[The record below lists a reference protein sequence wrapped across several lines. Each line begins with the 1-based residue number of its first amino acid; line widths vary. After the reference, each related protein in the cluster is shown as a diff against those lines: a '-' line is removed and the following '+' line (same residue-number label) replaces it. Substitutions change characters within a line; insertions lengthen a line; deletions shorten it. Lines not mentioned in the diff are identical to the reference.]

1 VSDLPDDRDGVAR
14 PTPSAVSAVAVAT
27 GAAAATGANSAA
39 VDAASLRE
47 LLLWDR
53 RALERQRARIEE
65 RRARRQP
72 IGREL
77 AQFESEFV
85 AAHQRAAARR
95 ASLPPLR
102 YPEDLPVVGRRMEIA
117 EAIRAHQV
125 VVVAGETGSGK
136 TTQLPKILLE
146 CGIGLRGQI
155 AHTQPRRIAARTV
168 AARVA
173 EELGVPLGGAVGFK
187 VRFTDKSARETL
199 LKVMT
204 DGILLAELREDPDL
218 LRYEAVIVD
227 EAHERSLNIDF
238 LLGYLQRLL
247 PRRPELKLVITS
259 ATIDPQRFA
268 QYYGRGTPVI
278 EVSGRTYPVETR
290 YRQLGEDE
298 DDAFDPGLTSGI
310 LKALDEIE
318 AERGEI
324 GAGDV
329 LVFLPGEREIREAA
343 DAIEQA
349 RGARVDVLPL
359 YSRLSWAD
367 QQRVFQR
374 GGRRR
379 VVLATN
385 VAETSITVPGI
396 RSVIDSG
403 LARLS
408 HYSPRVKI
416 QRLPI
421 EPISKASA
429 DQRRGRCGRVGAG
442 LCIRLYGEDDYD
454 QREAF
459 TPPEVLRTN
468 LASVILQME
477 SLGLGSPADFPFVDP
492 PETRLVNDGYRL
504 LQELEAVDE
513 ERHVTAI
520 GRQMARLPVD
530 PRIARMLVEAH
541 RHGALAEMLV
551 LAAAL
556 SIQDPRERPSDKQQ
570 AADEKHAAFAD
581 PKSDLVALLNLWTEY
596 QKQRAALTRNALRRW
611 CAAQFL
617 SAARMREWEDLLAQ
631 LGEGVADL
639 DWRPN
644 DKPADYERLHR
655 ASLAGLLGSIGEK
668 QEAERGARGG
678 EFLGPRGLR
687 FSIAPGTPLKGR
699 PPRWLM
705 AASLVET
712 QRVYAR
718 LVAAVE
724 PAWIEAAA
732 RHLVKRE
739 YGEPEW
745 DAERGIVTARET
757 VTLYGLTLAAG
768 RRVNYGTVAPREARE
783 MFVRE
788 ALVHGRSRVN
798 GHFLDRNR
806 ALKVALA
813 REEAT
818 LRRHVVLV
826 DEPDEA
832 AFYLARLPDT
842 VHSTAALER
851 WRKETPSS
859 DSQLTMTEADLRRP
873 GAPSV
878 DRALYPERLALG
890 GNRLPVE
897 YRFEPHEPDD
907 GATVT
912 VPEPLLP
919 KLTAGEVDWGVPGWL
934 DEKIT
939 ALIRGLPKVV
949 RRHLVPAPDVATRC
963 VRELAESRTQP
974 FLPALAACLGR
985 IAGQPIAADALAA
998 VELSPHL
1005 RLNLR
1010 VLDATGR
1017 VVAEGRELRE
1027 LQRGARQAPAVRSAP
1042 GEQWD
1047 RPEVRAWDFGLLP
1060 DAVRVNRQGV
1070 DLELHPALVDRGTH
1084 AQLTLYADGA
1094 RAEAETRRGVLRLLA
1109 LSLEPQLRTAQKVL
1123 ASDRESML
1131 LHQLVGAS
1139 KDFARD
1145 VAERALERACLPA
1158 GTPVPRSPDAFEA
1171 TRERGRPE
1179 LVGIAERLGAKL
1191 RETLGEHHRVAAEIR
1206 ALPDGLDAELVDDV
1220 RAQLARLVH
1229 AGFVRATPDPW
1240 LDSLTRF
1247 VKAVGRRAGKLRGMR
1262 GAVADA
1268 QWDLHVAWRRLAA
1281 LAARATAADR
1291 GRVAELEQ
1299 LRWLLDEYCVQLFAQ
1314 DLKTSVPV
1322 SAKRIAQA
1330 FEAVEAAL
1338 RA

>member
-1 VSDLPDDRDGVAR
+1 
-14 PTPSAVSAVAVAT
+14 
-27 GAAAATGANSAA
+27 
-39 VDAASLRE
+39 
-47 LLLWDR
+47 
-53 RALERQRARIEE
+53 
-65 RRARRQP
+65 
-72 IGREL
+72 
-77 AQFESEFV
+77 
-85 AAHQRAAARR
+85 
-95 ASLPPLR
+95 
-102 YPEDLPVVGRRMEIA
+102 
-117 EAIRAHQV
+117 
-125 VVVAGETGSGK
+125 
-136 TTQLPKILLE
+136 
-146 CGIGLRGQI
+146 
-155 AHTQPRRIAARTV
+155 
-168 AARVA
+168 
-173 EELGVPLGGAVGFK
+173 
-187 VRFTDKSARETL
+187 
-199 LKVMT
+199 
-204 DGILLAELREDPDL
+204 
-218 LRYEAVIVD
+218 
-227 EAHERSLNIDF
+227 
-238 LLGYLQRLL
+238 
-247 PRRPELKLVITS
+247 
-259 ATIDPQRFA
+259 
-268 QYYGRGTPVI
+268 
-278 EVSGRTYPVETR
+278 
-290 YRQLGEDE
+290 
-298 DDAFDPGLTSGI
+298 
-310 LKALDEIE
+310 
-318 AERGEI
+318 
-324 GAGDV
+324 
-329 LVFLPGEREIREAA
+329 
-343 DAIEQA
+343 
-349 RGARVDVLPL
+349 
-359 YSRLSWAD
+359 
-367 QQRVFQR
+367 
-374 GGRRR
+374 
-379 VVLATN
+379 
-385 VAETSITVPGI
+385 
-396 RSVIDSG
+396 
-403 LARLS
+403 
-408 HYSPRVKI
+408 
-416 QRLPI
+416 
-421 EPISKASA
+421 
-429 DQRRGRCGRVGAG
+429 
-442 LCIRLYGEDDYD
+442 
-454 QREAF
+454 
-459 TPPEVLRTN
+459 
-468 LASVILQME
+468 
-477 SLGLGSPADFPFVDP
+477 
-492 PETRLVNDGYRL
+492 
-504 LQELEAVDE
+504 
-513 ERHVTAI
+513 
-520 GRQMARLPVD
+520 
-530 PRIARMLVEAH
+530 MLVEAH

-581 PKSDLVALLNLWTEY
+581 PKSDLVALLNLWSEY
-596 QKQRAALTRNALRRW
+596 QKQRAALTRSALRRW

-631 LGEGVADL
+631 LGEVVAEL

-644 DKPADYERLHR
+644 DKPADYEQLHR

-668 QEAERGARGG
+668 QEAERGPRGG

-687 FSIAPGTPLKGR
+687 FSIAPGTPLKNR
-699 PPRWLM
+699 PPRWIM

-788 ALVHGRSRVN
+788 ALVHARSRIK

-806 ALKVALA
+806 ALKITLS

-826 DEPDEA
+826 DEPEEA

-842 VHSTAALER
+842 VHSTAAFER

-873 GAPSV
+873 GAPTV
-878 DRALYPERLALG
+878 DRALHPDRLALG

-897 YRFEPHEPDD
+897 YRFEPHEPVD

-939 ALIRGLPKVV
+939 ELIRGLPKAV
-949 RRHLVPAPDVATRC
+949 RRHLVPAPDVAARC
-963 VRELAESRTQP
+963 VRELAEARTQP
-974 FLPALAACLGR
+974 FLPAVAACLTR

-1027 LQRGARQAPAVRSAP
+1027 LQRGARLAPAVRSAP

-1060 DAVRVNRQGV
+1060 DAVRVSRQGV

-1084 AQLTLYADGA
+1084 AQLTLYADDA
-1094 RAEAETRRGVLRLLA
+1094 RADAETRRGVLRLLA
-1109 LSLEPQLRTAQKVL
+1109 LALEPQLRTAQKVL
-1123 ASDRESML
+1123 ASDRELML

-1158 GTPVPRSPDAFEA
+1158 GAPVPRSPDAFDA
-1171 TRERGRPE
+1171 ARERGRPD

-1191 RETLGEHHRVAAEIR
+1191 RETLAEHHRVAAEIR
-1206 ALPDGLDAELVDDV
+1206 ALPDGLDGELVDDV
-1220 RAQLARLVH
+1220 RTQLRRLVH
-1229 AGFVRATPDPW
+1229 AGFVRETPDPW

-1262 GAVADA
+1262 GVVADA
-1268 QWDLHVAWRRLAA
+1268 QWDLHAAWRRHAA
-1281 LAARATAADR
+1281 LAARANATDR
-1291 GRVAELEQ
+1291 ARLAELDL

-1330 FEAVEAAL
+1330 FEAAEAAL